1 MNKVKPSLAK
11 GTRDFGP
18 EEMEIREYVINIF
31 KNIFDLFGFRSIQ
44 TPSIEN
50 IDTLTGNYGDEG
62 DKLIF
67 RILNSG
73 DFLKKSDENDF
84 KESLKLKSK
93 ISSKALR
100 YDLTVP
106 LARFVSMNQ
115 EKISIPFKR
124 YQIQPV
130 WRADRPQKGR
140 FREFYQCDVDY
151 IGTNSI
157 VCEAEIIDLVYTLFD
172 KLKIYDI
179 DFKLN
184 NRKILQGIAEVNGLS
199 DNFNELCV
207 LIDKIDKIGLEK
219 FEKELIRKDYNSKT
233 VKSISEI
240 FNFNGSNLEKINF
253 IEKVIS
259 SSQVGKDG
267 VKEIKKLMDVND
279 NFTIDFSLA
288 RGLSYYTSSIFE
300 VKSNKSNIGSLCG
313 GGRYDNLTENFGLK
327 DMPGIGISFGIERI
341 FELLKEKK
349 DPVLQDGKNK
359 ILLSYLDSR
368 YLPNCLVIAK
378 KLRDEGISVDLISDN
393 LKLKKQLKYANK
405 NNIPFVM
412 IVGEDEIKSNSF
424 TFKSMENGK
433 QVKNSID
440 EIISTMKSLKSN
452 E

>member
-1 MNKVKPSLAK
+1 MNKIKPSLAK

-73 DFLKKSDENDF
+73 DFLKKSDQNDF

-233 VKSISEI
+233 VKSITEI

-259 SSQVGKDG
+259 SSQVGIDG

-393 LKLKKQLKYANK
+393 IKLKKQLKYANK